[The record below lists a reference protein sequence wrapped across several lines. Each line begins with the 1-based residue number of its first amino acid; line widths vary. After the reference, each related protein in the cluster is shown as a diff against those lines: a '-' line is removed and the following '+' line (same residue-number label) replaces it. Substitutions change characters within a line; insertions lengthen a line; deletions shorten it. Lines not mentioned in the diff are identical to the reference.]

1 MEGASM
7 EERFEERVRLV
18 VESGV
23 AEVTLARPEAHN
35 GLDWGMIDGLL
46 AAQRRLS
53 ELEGLRAVVLAG
65 EGESFC
71 AGLDMAAIMA
81 EPGRVPSLIE
91 ADATDGINPVQRLA
105 LGWRKAGVPVIAAL
119 QGHVY
124 GGGLQI
130 ALGADIR
137 LAHPKARL
145 GLLELLWGI
154 IPDMGISVTGAGLR
168 GDVLRELAW
177 TGRKVSGEEAV
188 GLGLAT
194 RLAEEPLA
202 AARESAAAIA
212 GHSPK
217 AVAAWGSCWSGRRGW
232 RCASAWPWRRGC
244 RPASSAGVEQQEAMS
259 ARLAGRAARF
269 TPGRGRCRR
278 LGMRTPRPGACP

>member
-18 VESGV
+18 VQSGV

-53 ELEGLRAVVLAG
+53 ELEGLRVVVLAG

-91 ADATDGINPVQRLA
+91 ADAADGINPVQRLA
-105 LGWRKAGVPVIAAL
+105 LGWREAGLPVIAAL

-137 LAHPKARL
+137 VVHPAARL

-177 TGRKVSGEEAV
+177 SGRKVGGEEAV
-188 GLGLAT
+188 ALGLAT

-217 AVAAWGSCWSGRRGW
+217 AVAAWGELLERAPGLEVRERLALEARLQSGLLG
-232 RCASAWPWRRGC
+232 GT
-244 RPASSAGVEQQEAMS
+244 EQQEAMA

-269 TPGRGRCRR
+269 TP
-278 LGMRTPRPGACP
+278 